1 MIQYF
6 YDKWNSNH
14 SYPIMFPLYS
24 YMQSSRDY
32 EELESESL
40 EMGSEIVRLRRKLE
54 QYLLKAEEKEREL
67 LGMREQGPQAV
78 KDQLCARL
86 MEENKQL
93 RAGKYSAGELHTR
106 YTVEPLITD
115 PPRSGPTDWNYR
127 RANTSEKRTH
137 FASDIPTTDTNRT
150 RTDSAHRILP
160 PRADREA
167 TPTALALQLKSDTLA
182 AWVTHPAKSCKRED
196 RETTPIAAICA
207 LRSSLACIINRIVL
221 NHPRRGL

>member
-1 MIQYF
+1 
-6 YDKWNSNH
+6 
-14 SYPIMFPLYS
+14 
-24 YMQSSRDY
+24 MQSSRDY
-32 EELESESL
+32 EDANLALRKLESESL
-40 EMGSEIVRLRRKLE
+40 EMGSEILRLRRKLE
-54 QYLLKAEEKEREL
+54 QKAEEKEREL

-115 PPRSGPTDWNYR
+115 PPRSGPTDWN
-127 RANTSEKRTH
+127 ANTSEKRTH

-167 TPTALALQLKSDTLA
+167 THTALALQLKSDTLA

-207 LRSSLACIINRIVL
+207 LR
-221 NHPRRGL
+221 

>member
-1 MIQYF
+1 MKGGYRDGLKHQKGRNKGSLHSKVAQSYMTPSLYPPFILK
-6 YDKWNSNH
+6 KWFFH
-14 SYPIMFPLYS
+14 LYS

-32 EELESESL
+32 EDANLALESESL

-93 RAGKYSAGELHTR
+93 RAGKYSARELHTR

-115 PPRSGPTDWNYR
+115 PPRSGQTLRTDWNYS
-127 RANTSEKRTH
+127 RANTLETSEKRTH
-137 FASDIPTTDTNRT
+137 FASEIRTTDTNRT
-150 RTDSAHRILP
+150 PDWLSP
-160 PRADREA
+160 
-167 TPTALALQLKSDTLA
+167 
-182 AWVTHPAKSCKRED
+182 
-196 RETTPIAAICA
+196 
-207 LRSSLACIINRIVL
+207 
-221 NHPRRGL
+221 